1 MAVFSLGFTHTH
13 TQRNNR
19 ENQFN
24 SDRLGGKAEIGSE
37 TIGGNPVKRCFAATE
52 SVTGSSTKDHLASI
66 AIEPDSDEL
75 GKPEHASF
83 EINTAVNDKNSVNG
97 TDMWSVECG
106 L

>member
-52 SVTGSSTKDHLASI
+52 SVTGSSTKDSVTWHRSLS
-66 AIEPDSDEL
+66 SR
-75 GKPEHASF
+75 
-83 EINTAVNDKNSVNG
+83 TRMNSVNLS
-97 TDMWSVECG
+97 TLRSKSIQR
-106 L
+106 